1 MPQSPRLLP
10 ETPFYNPRLSRVGL
24 EVMSLAELR
33 AKVSGR
39 GIEAHRVEFFM
50 VLLITE
56 GTGEHVIDFETIRVS
71 AGKAVVVR
79 PGEVQQWRA
88 RKGLEGELILVDPR
102 ITQPTSTALGNAS
115 VRLLQL
121 DDWPSSFTL
130 STSDQ
135 ADWVGLTAI
144 LRRELDRR
152 VIDDL
157 SIALAHELFLCLML
171 RLARTAQEQRGPES
185 AQSLLYRQLLRKL
198 ERSVATRP
206 SVEDLA
212 RQLRVSSSTLTRACQ
227 GNVGRSAKEVIDRRV
242 ALEAQRLL
250 VHSGATGSAI
260 GEQLGFSEP
269 TNFVKFFKR
278 QVGMTPEAF
287 RRLHQSDEARSPLVQ
302 HTSRQWPERGNLR
315 RSDIPRD

>member
-1 MPQSPRLLP
+1 VPKPTLLLP

-39 GIEAHRVEFFM
+39 GIEAHRVEFLM

-56 GTGEHVIDFETIRVS
+56 GTGEHVVDFETIRVS
-71 AGKAVVVR
+71 AGQAVVVR
-79 PGEVQQWRA
+79 PGEVQQWKA

-102 ITQPTSTALGNAS
+102 ITQPTSTAMGNTS

-121 DDWPSSFTL
+121 DEWPSSFTL

-135 ADWVGLTAI
+135 ADWSGLTAI
-144 LRRELDRR
+144 LRRELDRK

-157 SIALAHELFLCLML
+157 SIALAHEIFLCLML
-171 RLARTAQEQRGPES
+171 RLARTAQKQRGPVS

-198 ERSVATRP
+198 ERSIPTRP
-206 SVEDLA
+206 SLEDLA
-212 RQLRVSSSTLTRACQ
+212 SQLRVSSSTLSRACRA
-227 GNVGRSAKEVIDRRV
+227 NVGRSAKEVIDRRV

-250 VHSGATGSAI
+250 VHSRATSSAI

-287 RRLHQSDEARSPLVQ
+287 RRHHQVIEARSPRVP
-302 HTSRQWPERGNLR
+302 HTSRQWPE
-315 RSDIPRD
+315 